1 MPTPTATSND
11 FLTQAIAGV
20 AQQAANQAPD
30 PVVPPAPPSPPG
42 PPKLRLELSEGQLT
56 GRSGYLSFND
66 VDGSGWANLTP
77 EAYRPSPLGTFQLS
91 TPNNDGYSAWSY
103 LPGKSLDNGEVATDV
118 YLVKDRQGATYEVDV
133 VVTGKDDRST
143 IDGTSTGDIVE
154 GVNSR
159 QSGTLTVHDPDTND
173 AANKPAGT
181 HLLAYDGPQ
190 GKYGTFSFNGSN
202 TSNSAD
208 WVYNLDNNNSDL
220 LKKLLTGQKVVESF
234 QVKTSDGQA
243 ETVEITLH
251 GENDPALFGGAT
263 ALSDTTGIAAV
274 GDTLKAGNSF
284 NISTDAAADAVD
296 QALSLSDDNVAQ
308 AIADAHAIAI
318 EHHGSLDALLGSDAP
333 SLLNL
338 TSRNGGSIS
347 VTADGQASA
356 TGALGS
362 EAQANADAIG
372 FQNINLFTDGDGV
385 ITLGVDA
392 NAEAY
397 SDADLVSQIQADAHA
412 YGLQGTGDAAHTIT
426 VVGNPFADV
435 AAKSLLVGNNND
447 ETLVGGLNAEAVGI
461 QHAEITSIGERN
473 LIGGNVSASIG
484 AQHLGDHI
492 TSDPYTIT
500 IGASAI
506 GVDDV
511 LVRSNGHTN
520 TNVTGNSTLTV
531 DLSGWEG
538 FHGDAID
545 QLTSVGI
552 RDSAITTS
560 AGDDRIEGS
569 AHSSINQFE
578 LLLDGGSL
586 GVDGGGIVDTDIATG
601 SGNDTVIGTAQG
613 QGFRAAQGIVDST
626 VNTGLGNDV
635 VVGGAHGSTFL
646 MGLGNDAITLE
657 ASEGSLLSGGIGN
670 DNLKITGASSTSTLD
685 GGIGNDTIQGG
696 SGIDVL
702 HGGVGSDVIK
712 GGGGA
717 DQFIFNGADMLS
729 GTDRLVDFNGAEGDS
744 ISLSASLTG
753 LTKGAAVHFVSAADV
768 AKGGA
773 NLEQA
778 VIVDTMANIQAMGTV
793 SHSHLAYASDTGA
806 LMFDANG
813 DWSQGSRTVAV
824 LNDHGKGANLG
835 AEDIKI
841 S

>member
-1 MPTPTATSND
+1 
-11 FLTQAIAGV
+11 
-20 AQQAANQAPD
+20 
-30 PVVPPAPPSPPG
+30 
-42 PPKLRLELSEGQLT
+42 
-56 GRSGYLSFND
+56 
-66 VDGSGWANLTP
+66 
-77 EAYRPSPLGTFQLS
+77 
-91 TPNNDGYSAWSY
+91 
-103 LPGKSLDNGEVATDV
+103 
-118 YLVKDRQGATYEVDV
+118 VDV
-133 VVTGKDDRST
+133 AVTGKDNLST
-143 IDGTSTGDIVE
+143 IDGTTTGAIVE

-159 QSGTLTVHDPDTND
+159 QSGTLVVHDPDAND
-173 AANKPAGT
+173 AATNPAGT

-190 GKYGTFSFNGSN
+190 GRYGTFSFNGST

-208 WVYNLDNNNSDL
+208 WVYNLDNNSAL
-220 LKKLLTGQKVVESF
+220 LKQLLTGQKVVETF

-251 GENDPALFGGAT
+251 GEDDPALFGGAT
-263 ALSDTTGIAAV
+263 ALSDTTGIDAV

-284 NISTDAAADAVD
+284 NISADAAADAVD

-318 EHHGSLDALLGSDAP
+318 QHEGSLDALLGSDTP

-347 VTADGQASA
+347 IEADAQASA

-362 EAQANADAIG
+362 QADADALAIG
-372 FQNINLFTDGDGV
+372 FQNVNLYTDGNGE
-385 ITLGVDA
+385 IRLGVDA
-392 NAEAY
+392 NAQAY
-397 SDADLVSQIQADAHA
+397 SDAELVSQLQADARA
-412 YGLQGTGDAAHTIT
+412 YGLQGTGDDDHTIT
-426 VVGNPFADV
+426 VVGNPFAEV
-435 AAKSLLVGNNND
+435 AAKSLLVGNDND

-461 QHAEITSIGERN
+461 QNAEITSIGDSN

-484 AQHLGDHI
+484 AQRLGNNI
-492 TSDPYTIT
+492 SSDPYTIT

-511 LVRSNGHTN
+511 LVRSNGHNN
-520 TNVTGNSTLTV
+520 TNVTGKSTLTV

-545 QLTSVGI
+545 ELTSVGI
-552 RDSAITTS
+552 RNSDITTS
-560 AGDDRIEGS
+560 SGNDRIQGS
-569 AHSSINQFE
+569 ASSAINQFE
-578 LLLDGGSL
+578 LLMDDASLGAGSGLGDGGM
-586 GVDGGGIVDTDIATG
+586 VDGGGIVDSHIATG
-601 SGNDTVIGTAQG
+601 AGNDTVIGTAQG
-613 QGFRAAQGIVDST
+613 DGFRAAQGFVDSS

-635 VVGGAHGSTFL
+635 VVGGAHGSSFL

-670 DNLKITGASSTSTLD
+670 DNLKITGASSTSSLD
-685 GGIGNDTIQGG
+685 GGIGNDVIQGG
-696 SGIDVL
+696 NGADML

-712 GGGGA
+712 GGAGA
-717 DQFIFNGADMLS
+717 DSFVFKGADMLS
-729 GTDRLVDFNGAEGDS
+729 GTDRLVDFNGGEGTS
-744 ISLSASLTG
+744 IGDTITLSGSLTG
-753 LTKGAAVHFVSAADV
+753 LQKGVAVHFVTAADV

-773 NLEQA
+773 NLEQS

-793 SHSHLAYASDTGA
+793 SHSHLAYATDTGA

-824 LNDHGKGANLG
+824 LNDNGKGANLG